1 MERILSILPKRLAEP
16 IRLLPESVKNKLE
29 EIRLRVG
36 RPIEIGVTGKPSF
49 LPLTVNEEDALQL
62 INNVSQ
68 FSFYTIEEEL
78 RRGYITIQGGHRI
91 GLAGKVILDKGQ
103 VKSIRD
109 ISSFNIRIARER
121 IGVSQGLLPFLY
133 DGRWQNTLIL
143 GPPQTGKTTLL
154 RDIARILSSGI
165 PSLDL
170 LPVKVGI
177 VDERSELAGCV
188 NGVPQLSFGPRI
200 DVLDGCPKAEGMMM
214 LIRSMSPEII
224 IADEIGRPEDTE
236 AVLEAANAGITL
248 MVTTH
253 GYSFSDVKKRPTLK
267 EILQLDIFT
276 RILELKRNDATGMEI
291 RILDGQGNQITI
303 LTKEMS
309 VN

>member
-1 MERILSILPKRLAEP
+1 MESILSILPRRLAEP
-16 IRLLPESVKNKLE
+16 IRLLPESVQNKLE
-29 EIRLRVG
+29 EIRIRIG
-36 RPIEIGVTGKPSF
+36 RPIEIGVAGKPSF
-49 LPLTVNEEDALQL
+49 LSLIVNEEDAHQL
-62 INNVSQ
+62 LNNVSQ

-91 GLAGKVILDKGQ
+91 GLAGKVILDQGH

-109 ISSFNIRIARER
+109 ISSFNIRIAREKL
-121 IGVSQGLLPFLY
+121 GVSEGLLPYLY
-133 DGRWQNTLIL
+133 NSRWQNTLII

-154 RDIARILSSGI
+154 RDIARVLSSGI
-165 PSLDL
+165 PSMDL
-170 LPVKVGI
+170 PPVKVGI

-188 NGVPQLSFGPRI
+188 HGVPQLSFGPRI
-200 DVLDGCPKAEGMMM
+200 DVLDSCPKAEGMMM

-236 AVLEAANAGITL
+236 AVLDAANAGITL

-253 GYSFSDVKKRPTLK
+253 GYSFIDVKKRPTIK
-267 EILQLDIFT
+267 DMIQLDIFT
-276 RILELKRNDATGMEI
+276 RVLELNRDDENGIEI
-291 RILDGQGNQITI
+291 KILDGNGNPLTR

-309 VN
+309 VI